1 MVRINGKTNQLRK
14 WIALLIF
21 VLAFGLIFMVAGR
34 TAQAV
39 PNGGYVHPEV
49 IMQPQELK
57 ALMDKKD
64 PDIRIIDIR
73 EKLKYLAGHI
83 PGAVQVWRPDIE
95 DKNHSLPGMMALK
108 GQMEDLLESLGISDQ
123 DTLIIYSDGPDNGR
137 LWWWVLA
144 YYGFPLKQMRILGG
158 SIDAWKSNGYPV
170 EVGAPKVERVKF
182 RLPEKGQERGPLLC
196 TLPEVKSA
204 LKNPDRV
211 VLDVRSKKEFLGE
224 ETRKG
229 APKAGRIPGV
239 TWIEWTEALVGEG
252 LYKGYWKSAEEIKR
266 VFSTKG
272 VTPEKDVFMY

>member
-1 MVRINGKTNQLRK
+1 MVRINGKTNQPRK
-14 WIALLIF
+14 WIALLVF
-21 VLAFGLIFMVAGR
+21 VLAFGLIFMVAGL

-39 PNGGYVHPEV
+39 PNGGYVRPEV
-49 IMQPQELK
+49 LIQPQELK
-57 ALMDKKD
+57 ALVDKKD
-64 PDIRIIDIR
+64 PHTRIIDVR
-73 EKLKYLAGHI
+73 EKSHYLSGHI
-83 PGAVQVWRPDIE
+83 PGAVQIWRPDIE
-95 DKNHSLPGMMALK
+95 DKNHSLPGMMAPK
-108 GQMEDLLESLGISDQ
+108 GQMKDLLGSLGISNQ
-123 DTLIIYSDGPDNGR
+123 NTLIIYSDGPDNGR
-137 LWWWVLA
+137 LWWVLA
-144 YYGFPLKQMRILGG
+144 YYGFPLKQMRILDG

-252 LYKGYWKSAEEIKR
+252 LYKGYWKSAEEIQR